1 MEPQMPPRVLVVDD
15 NPDSA
20 QSVGTLLECLGAEVE
35 IALDGPSAL
44 RALERR
50 PPRIVLLDLDMPGM
64 DGFEVARRIRA
75 RDEWRELL
83 VVALTGWGQRG
94 DRRRTLQ
101 HGFDYHLLKPAELDA
116 LTALLAAAPRPFADP
131 ERVERAD
138 PSTSAPP
145 LQQPE
150 AVGRGR

>member
-1 MEPQMPPRVLVVDD
+1 MKQQMLPRVLVVDD

-44 RALERR
+44 RALDRR
-50 PPRIVLLDLDMPGM
+50 PPQIVLLDLDMPGM
-64 DGFEVARRIRA
+64 DGFEVARHIRA

-83 VVALTGWGQRG
+83 VVALTGWGQRS

-116 LTALLAAAPRPFADP
+116 LTALLAAAPRPSADAG
-131 ERVERAD
+131 RVERAD
-138 PSTSAPP
+138 AAPSARP
-145 LQQPE
+145 LQGPE
-150 AVGRGR
+150 VAGRAR